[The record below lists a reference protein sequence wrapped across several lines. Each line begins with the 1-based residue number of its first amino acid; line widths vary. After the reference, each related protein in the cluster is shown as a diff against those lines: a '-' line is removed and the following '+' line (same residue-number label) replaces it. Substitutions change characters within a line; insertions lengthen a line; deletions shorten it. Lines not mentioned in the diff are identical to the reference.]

1 MGKMRKIFGALLMP
15 GLLATLTV
23 SAMSPEARRSFAEF
37 EKRVEAEDPEALY
50 RMSVILEQGYDS
62 IPRDSIRS
70 ISLLIKSAEKGF
82 GEAQNYLGYLYRRGE
97 RVRQDPD
104 SAIYWFR
111 KGAETGNPKAL
122 NNIAYLLLFPADSE
136 RVFLPANADSI
147 AAAYLKKG
155 TEAGLATSETM
166 LADLYLQGRGVP
178 ADTLRAELLYRGASE
193 KGLVEADRSLAILMT
208 GLSDS
213 DSTGRAL
220 TLLGNAYA
228 HGRGVPYDYS
238 KAMECYLKAAEAG
251 NPAAMFILAE
261 SLDMFP
267 DILHGLGAPD
277 NFTAHFLREQAAEK
291 GIATAE
297 EAAAILIPSVPEE
310 SEILPSHCGK

>member
-1 MGKMRKIFGALLMP
+1 M
-15 GLLATLTV
+15 
-23 SAMSPEARRSFAEF
+23 
-37 EKRVEAEDPEALY
+37 
-50 RMSVILEQGYDS
+50 
-62 IPRDSIRS
+62 
-70 ISLLIKSAEKGF
+70 
-82 GEAQNYLGYLYRRGE
+82 
-97 RVRQDPD
+97 RQDPD

-155 TEAGLATSETM
+155 QKPDWQLRKPCSPTCTCREEGFRPIRS
-166 LADLYLQGRGVP
+166 GRNCSIAAP
-178 ADTLRAELLYRGASE
+178 PRKDF
-193 KGLVEADRSLAILMT
+193 VEADRSLAILMT

-267 DILHGLGAPD
+267 DILHGLGAPTTSPHIFFVSRLPKR
-277 NFTAHFLREQAAEK
+277 NSHGRRGRSYSYTFRTGGIRNPAVTLRKVILRPFPRAFRPTGWPLQLPWKYGRRYSRVAAERRY
-291 GIATAE
+291 
-297 EAAAILIPSVPEE
+297 AI
-310 SEILPSHCGK
+310 CG

>member
-1 MGKMRKIFGALLMP
+1 MP

-155 TEAGLATSETM
+155 TEA
-166 LADLYLQGRGVP
+166 
-178 ADTLRAELLYRGASE
+178 
-193 KGLVEADRSLAILMT
+193 
-208 GLSDS
+208 
-213 DSTGRAL
+213 
-220 TLLGNAYA
+220 
-228 HGRGVPYDYS
+228 
-238 KAMECYLKAAEAG
+238 
-251 NPAAMFILAE
+251 
-261 SLDMFP
+261 
-267 DILHGLGAPD
+267 
-277 NFTAHFLREQAAEK
+277 
-291 GIATAE
+291 
-297 EAAAILIPSVPEE
+297 
-310 SEILPSHCGK
+310 